1 MLIWHLDT
9 LWSTRWTFSQRWMLL
24 TPVRF
29 FYQLTNEARRRGWDS
44 SKSISR
50 KKMWERFLCWILC
63 WEPKHPLHSCQRF
76 GPRRGDRR
84 WREKNS
90 RSNFHSWQIAEW
102 SHLFSLHL
110 TSWTFF
116 VWQMG
121 ITAVHAFWS
130 LHVTRSQNLE
140 GKVANLFW
148 SLVYFLCGIFWQQ
161 WPRCQ
166 CLAQASWVNAVW
178 SSR

>member
-1 MLIWHLDT
+1 MLGIRPKVEPFFWGVVGNLKCRYLILDCFPLHVIVWIT
-9 LWSTRWTFSQRWMLL
+9 CWYCRVFGNAYLARCDPLWSTRWTFSQRWMLL
-24 TPVRF
+24 TPVRC

-116 VWQMG
+116 VW
-121 ITAVHAFWS
+121 
-130 LHVTRSQNLE
+130 
-140 GKVANLFW
+140 
-148 SLVYFLCGIFWQQ
+148 
-161 WPRCQ
+161 
-166 CLAQASWVNAVW
+166 
-178 SSR
+178 